1 VSARVRVALIVL
13 GAALIPAPASGA
25 ALTRTSP
32 VARSAQDTSGQ
43 LSPTPPVKLSNGKSN
58 SSSSSSSSSA
68 PTVSAPLPDT
78 GADLPTMALLGI
90 GLLVSGIGLRMRT
103 VDERIF

>member
-1 VSARVRVALIVL
+1 MLGVALV
-13 GAALIPAPASGA
+13 PAPASGA

-32 VARSAQDTSGQ
+32 VAHAAQNENGE
-43 LSPTPPVKLSNGKSN
+43 LSPTPPVDLDDN
-58 SSSSSSSSSA
+58 SSSNSGSSSTPPA
-68 PTVSAPLPDT
+68 AAPLPDT
-78 GADLPTMALLGI
+78 GADLPTTALLAL

>member
-1 VSARVRVALIVL
+1 MALV
-13 GAALIPAPASGA
+13 PAPASGA

-32 VARSAQDTSGQ
+32 VAKAAQSDTGE
-43 LSPTPPVKLSNGKSN
+43 LSPTPPVDLDDDGSSNSGSGSNG
-58 SSSSSSSSSA
+58 SSSP
-68 PTVSAPLPDT
+68 PTATPLPDT
-78 GADLPTMALLGI
+78 GADLPTTALLAL